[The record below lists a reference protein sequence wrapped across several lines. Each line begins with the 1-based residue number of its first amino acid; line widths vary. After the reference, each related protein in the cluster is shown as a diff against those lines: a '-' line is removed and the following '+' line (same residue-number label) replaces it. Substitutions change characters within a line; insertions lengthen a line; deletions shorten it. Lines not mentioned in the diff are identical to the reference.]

1 MADNDLKSTHIVVP
15 MKPLAESK
23 TRLRERVPKRTADA
37 LVLLMLRR
45 VLDAAVAWSDAQYD
59 CEVVGGDD
67 LARRVAEAAGA
78 QWRPDG
84 GKGLNGEVAAAMEA
98 AYDRGFAAALYL
110 PGDLPLIQ
118 RRDVFELLYAAR
130 KSNRPVAVPASN
142 GGGTNAL
149 LVPAGIRVTPELGEN
164 SYVKHREAAKRAGTS
179 QRTMKLP
186 GVMLDVDT
194 ADDYERARRRAFRLP
209 SLVTDWEIWLLEGMT
224 TPMPASGVH
233 LPYLWESMRWR
244 AP

>member
-1 MADNDLKSTHIVVP
+1 MPEDLKSAHVVVP
-15 MKPLAESK
+15 VKPLAESK

-45 VLDAAVAWSDAQYD
+45 VVDAATSWAGTKDS

-67 LARRVAEAAGA
+67 LTRRVAEDAGA
-78 QWRPDG
+78 RWRPDG
-84 GKGLNGEVAAAMEA
+84 GRGLNGEIAASMEA
-98 AYDRGFAAALYL
+98 AYAQGFEAVLYL

-118 RRDVFELLYAAR
+118 KPDIFELLYAAR
-130 KSNRPVAVPASN
+130 KGNRPVAVPAEN

-149 LVPAGIRVTPELGEN
+149 LVPAGIPVTPELGEN
-164 SYVKHREAAKRAGTS
+164 SYVKHREAAKRAGTT
-179 QRTMKLP
+179 QRTLKLP

-209 SLVTDWEIWLLEGMT
+209 NLVTDWEIWLIEGMA

-233 LPYLWESMRWR
+233 LPYLWELERWR

>member
-1 MADNDLKSTHIVVP
+1 MPEDLKRTHVVVP

-37 LVLLMLRR
+37 LVLLMLQR
-45 VLDAAVAWSDAQYD
+45 VLAAVTAWSDTKYD

-67 LARRVAEAAGA
+67 DVRRVAAAAGA
-78 QWRPDG
+78 RWRPDG
-84 GKGLNGEVAAAMEA
+84 GRGLNGEVRASMEA
-98 AYDRGFAAALYL
+98 AYAQGFEAALYL
-110 PGDLPLIQ
+110 PGDLPLI
-118 RRDVFELLYAAR
+118 RRDDIFELLYAAR
-130 KSNRPVAVPASN
+130 KGNRPVAVPADN

-164 SYVKHREAAKRAGTS
+164 SYVKHREAAKRAGTT

-194 ADDYERARRRAFRLP
+194 AADYERARRRAFRLP
-209 SLVTDWEIWLLEGMT
+209 NLVTDWEIWLLEGMK
-224 TPMPASGVH
+224 TPMPASGVY
-233 LPYLWESMRWR
+233 PSYMWESLRWR
-244 AP
+244 TP